1 MAAAQAIRSEAI
13 APAQAAADLAEAAT
27 LLRTY
32 AASLPVDLAYQGFDA
47 EVAALPGPYA
57 PPEGVLLVAR
67 APGRAAVGCVAMR
80 PLGGGICEMKRL
92 YVAPAGR
99 GTGLGRRLAEAVI
112 AAAERAGHREM
123 WLDTLPSMGA
133 ALTLY
138 RALGFVPV
146 PAYYETP
153 VPGTVF
159 LGRTLGARR
168 A

>member
-47 EVAALPGPYA
+47 EVAALPGPSA
-57 PPEGVLLVAR
+57 PPE
-67 APGRAAVGCVAMR
+67 GCVAMR
-80 PLGGGICEMKRL
+80 PLGDGICEMKRL